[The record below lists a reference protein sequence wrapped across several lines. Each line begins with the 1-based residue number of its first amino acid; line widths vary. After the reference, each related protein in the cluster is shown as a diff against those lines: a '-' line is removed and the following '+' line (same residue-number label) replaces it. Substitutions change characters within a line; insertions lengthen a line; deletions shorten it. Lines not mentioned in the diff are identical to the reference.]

1 MKRRLLIVFLLSL
14 FAVGAV
20 AVWRWWPRIASSG
33 EGGDLYCRYCAV
45 EGVEA
50 SFVKG
55 FRVNDTVTVDVTVL
69 RAETDSAWGLLQRDF
84 GMTPPPPQVIEI
96 CGRDFIEVRMAP
108 KNDYSGP
115 KDPVALN
122 NDVVSTSWTE
132 RTIWV
137 FSIETEK
144 QYSAVRRNQLDES
157 IKHSLNQ
164 Q

>member
-1 MKRRLLIVFLLSL
+1 M
-14 FAVGAV
+14 
-20 AVWRWWPRIASSG
+20 
-33 EGGDLYCRYCAV
+33 
-45 EGVEA
+45 
-50 SFVKG
+50 
-55 FRVNDTVTVDVTVL
+55 
-69 RAETDSAWGLLQRDF
+69 
-84 GMTPPPPQVIEI
+84 IEI